1 MQRTEHLLLSP
12 SLGSHKQLVSFQFG
26 RAGARPN
33 GRAGARPKVYIQAS
47 LHAEELPG
55 MLVAHYLRDWLQTA
69 ESKGQIKGQ
78 VVLVPAANPIGL
90 AQRLNHK
97 ASGRF
102 EHDTAENFNR
112 HYPDL
117 VAAVF
122 EQARSRLG
130 ADAQENVATVRSL
143 VDDWLQQWVPDTE
156 LDSLRRQLLLLAHDA
171 DRVIDL
177 HCDWEAVMHLYS
189 EEACW
194 EALQPLACLLGCQ
207 AVLLAR
213 DSGGG
218 PFDER
223 LSGLWWQ
230 LDAQLKAAGLDLPL
244 PQACASTTVELRG
257 ESDVTH
263 EQAQQDARAILSY
276 LAHCGVLDGPA
287 LEPLP
292 ALPCSAT
299 PLAGSQTL
307 RSPVAGLLVYRA
319 EPGQHLL
326 VGDVVAEVIDPTA
339 PERSRVHP
347 VRAEVAG
354 VLYARVKD
362 RYLHAGGEVGKIA
375 GAVPFRSGD
384 LLGA

>member
-12 SLGSHKQLVSFQFG
+12 SLGSQKTLVSFRFG
-26 RAGARPN
+26 SDS
-33 GRAGARPKVYIQAS
+33 ARPKVYLQAS

-55 MLVAHYLRDWLQTA
+55 MLVAHYLRTHLEAADREGRLV
-69 ESKGQIKGQ
+69 GQ

-97 ASGRF
+97 AMGRF
-102 EHDTAENFNR
+102 DLDTAQNFNR

-117 VAAVF
+117 ALAVL
-122 EQARSRLG
+122 EDVKNRLG
-130 ADAQENVATVRSL
+130 ADAQTNVTTVRQS
-143 VDDWLQQWVPDTE
+143 VGRWLNAWQPLTE
-156 LDSLRRQLLLLAHDA
+156 LDSLRRQLLLLSHDA
-171 DRVIDL
+171 DVVIDL
-177 HCDWEAVMHLYS
+177 HCDWEATLHLYS

-194 EALQPLACLLGCQ
+194 PPLEPLARWLGCE

-213 DSGGG
+213 ESGGG

-230 LDAQLKAAGLDLPL
+230 LADHLKAAGLNVPL

-257 ESDVTH
+257 ESDVSHTH
-263 EQAQQDARAILSY
+263 ATQDATALLAY
-276 LAHCGVLDGPA
+276 LEHLGVVQAGSTKIP
-287 LEPLP
+287 P
-292 ALPCSAT
+292 ALPCLPT

-307 RSPVAGLLVYRA
+307 RSPVPGVLVFLA
-319 EPGQHLL
+319 QPGQTLA

-339 PERSRVHP
+339 PGQSRVHA

-354 VLYARVKD
+354 VLYARVKE
-362 RYLHAGGEVGKIA
+362 RYIVAGGEVGKIA
-375 GAVPFRSGD
+375 GRIPFRSGD

>member
-12 SLGSHKQLVSFQFG
+12 SLGSQKTLVSFRFG
-26 RAGARPN
+26 SAD
-33 GRAGARPKVYIQAS
+33 ARPKVYIQAS

-55 MLVAHYLRDWLQTA
+55 MLVAHHLRSLLEAA
-69 ESKGQIKGQ
+69 EQAGQIRGQ

-90 AQRLNHK
+90 SQRLDHR
-97 ASGRF
+97 AMGRF
-102 EHDTAENFNR
+102 ELDTAQNFNR

-117 VAAVF
+117 ASAVV
-122 EQARSRLG
+122 EQVQTRLG
-130 ADAQENVATVRSL
+130 DDPEANMATVRQA
-143 VDDWLQQWVPDTE
+143 VGQWLQAWDPATE
-156 LDSLRRQLLLLAHDA
+156 LESQRRLLLMLSHDA

-194 EALQPLACLLGCQ
+194 APLEPLARLLGCE

-213 DSGGG
+213 ESGGG

-230 LDAQLKAAGLDLPL
+230 LAERLRALDIDAPL

-257 ESDVTH
+257 ESDVSH
-263 EQAQQDARAILSY
+263 ELAQQDAQAIMAY
-276 LAHCGVLDGPA
+276 LAHAGVWQAPA
-287 LEPLP
+287 PPSLPPPRCEP
-292 ALPCSAT
+292 T

-307 RSPVAGLLVYRA
+307 RSPLPGVLVFLA
-319 EPGQHLL
+319 QPGQHIQT
-326 VGDVVAEVIDPTA
+326 GDVVAEVIDPTA
-339 PERSRVHP
+339 VAGSRIHA
-347 VRAEVAG
+347 VRAEVSG
-354 VLYARVKD
+354 VLYARVKE
-362 RYLHAGGEVGKIA
+362 RYVVAGGEVGKIA